1 MSEITDKIRWPALM
15 RGQVLSAAVNKY
27 ARLIQLVDKKAQVM
41 IFLNSILI
49 PVCFNGLD
57 NPIFQYACMVSIATA
72 CISILA
78 SIICI
83 YPKRRRRK
91 IGDENINYLHFN
103 DIGHLEREEYMNAF
117 VPILSDPE
125 RLTKAAVHDLYD
137 TAKNSILPKYYWIK
151 IAYGTFFV
159 GNLLAIIMIAVSI
172 ELSLLS

>member
-1 MSEITDKIRWPALM
+1 
-15 RGQVLSAAVNKY
+15 
-27 ARLIQLVDKKAQVM
+27 
-41 IFLNSILI
+41 
-49 PVCFNGLD
+49 
-57 NPIFQYACMVSIATA
+57 
-72 CISILA
+72 
-78 SIICI
+78 
-83 YPKRRRRK
+83 
-91 IGDENINYLHFN
+91 LHFN